1 MNAVS
6 SFSPLSESFE
16 DEERPGST
24 CSITSLAS
32 SFSLQRN
39 FREKII
45 GTCMAVIKVIFQQRE
60 ILVFNPMTSL
70 HGKEAVLLPF
80 GGNKYRQK
88 EI

>member
-1 MNAVS
+1 
-6 SFSPLSESFE
+6 
-16 DEERPGST
+16 
-24 CSITSLAS
+24 
-32 SFSLQRN
+32 
-39 FREKII
+39 
-45 GTCMAVIKVIFQQRE
+45 MAMIKVIFQQRE